1 MTEGMAPMRIAAK
14 YRTLVSSIA
23 LFLVLDLCV
32 LVLNFTLAS
41 QIQRNAVAVNLAGR
55 QRMLSQRM
63 MKALYRIDYAEDHD
77 RSAAPALAE
86 LHATVGLFDHTL
98 NAFAHGGTVPGGT
111 GRPVHL
117 AAVTGA
123 AAEGVLHEAFTLWKP
138 YHHLLS
144 RVHLNAQ
151 GLAPHDSLGQA
162 IRFGAHHNLR
172 LLGLMNQLT
181 TAMQNVAA
189 AKAARLR
196 LIQVTALMLALAN
209 FALILFHF
217 LRQLAVRD
225 QALEVYERSLER
237 LVAEK
242 DGEIGR
248 MKARYEAL
256 LNKDAPKASEA
267 EQARRRIAVHHA
279 LGRFREKGLSADDI
293 MNAIDLFEERY
304 NAYLH
309 ITLTDFVRDVT
320 RLARVPDLR
329 PALHAEVLKQFGR
342 PRHPDDVDPLP
353 AVRAYRQSHKNDPA
367 ETEVAPLTASFALAL
382 GQVLDRLEALD
393 RGKAISLRM
402 FLATRLHSVALDG
415 AAADE
420 LRDYLVKPSRPALSA
435 PVALQ
440 AGQTILHM
448 VWEWCQDGFGAR
460 ITRSVFQKSVEK
472 VRETGSGLLELFP
485 RAALD
490 EAGTP

>member
-1 MTEGMAPMRIAAK
+1 
-14 YRTLVSSIA
+14 
-23 LFLVLDLCV
+23 
-32 LVLNFTLAS
+32 
-41 QIQRNAVAVNLAGR
+41 
-55 QRMLSQRM
+55 
-63 MKALYRIDYAEDHD
+63 
-77 RSAAPALAE
+77 
-86 LHATVGLFDHTL
+86 
-98 NAFAHGGTVPGGT
+98 
-111 GRPVHL
+111 
-117 AAVTGA
+117 
-123 AAEGVLHEAFTLWKP
+123 
-138 YHHLLS
+138 
-144 RVHLNAQ
+144 
-151 GLAPHDSLGQA
+151 
-162 IRFGAHHNLR
+162 
-172 LLGLMNQLT
+172 MNQLT

-485 RAALD
+485 QAALD
-490 EAGTP
+490 EAGAP